1 MVKNWKISIIN
12 SLLIHSTI
20 TKFVPWDHFCN
31 DVTLF
36 VKWRHNFHKFCKKRN
51 VHRCWTTCA
60 IKSIDPSLGRYLIAD
75 FKNRQ
80 FADLGA
86 YNFVDVTF
94 LEYKVST
101 MWPRWWCH
109 GTLGSYK
116 SKDFLSKY
124 FWISFIKFPSKQKS
138 SFKENISFIQ
148 RTPLPN
154 PCRFKIKNGTQSKR
168 CEIDRLL
175 TKGFIQISK

>member
-1 MVKNWKISIIN
+1 MFSGIIFAMA
-12 SLLIHSTI
+12 SALL
-20 TKFVPWDHFCN
+20 
-31 DVTLF
+31 

-86 YNFVDVTF
+86 YNFVNVAF

-124 FWISFIKFPSKQKS
+124 FWKSFRPNRKVALKKISVL
-138 SFKENISFIQ
+138 FKERPSPI
-148 RTPLPN
+148 LVGL
-154 PCRFKIKNGTQSKR
+154 K
-168 CEIDRLL
+168 
-175 TKGFIQISK
+175 